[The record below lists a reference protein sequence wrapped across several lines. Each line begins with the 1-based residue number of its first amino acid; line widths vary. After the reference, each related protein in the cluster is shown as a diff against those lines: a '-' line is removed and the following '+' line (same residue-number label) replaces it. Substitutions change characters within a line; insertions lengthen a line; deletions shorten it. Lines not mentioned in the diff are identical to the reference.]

1 MNGDGEAEIRE
12 KQGFSGHQKSERFFS
27 ELTEQVL
34 SLEKVAKT
42 MMTREAISRYGNLK
56 MAHTETAIKAIA
68 MIAQAVQTRQIK
80 DKLTDEQFKELLRE
94 IQNNKKQFT
103 YKK

>member
-1 MNGDGEAEIRE
+1 MDGEGEAE
-12 KQGFSGHQKSERFFS
+12 K
-27 ELTEQVL
+27 LTEQIL
-34 SLEKVAKT
+34 SLERVAKT

-68 MIAQAVQTRQIK
+68 MIAQAVQTGQVK
-80 DKLTDEQFKELLRE
+80 EQLTDEQFKELLRE

-103 YKK
+103 FRK

>member
-1 MNGDGEAEIRE
+1 MNGEGDAE
-12 KQGFSGHQKSERFFS
+12 K
-27 ELTEQVL
+27 LTEQIL
-34 SLEKVAKT
+34 SLERVAKT

-68 MIAQAVQTRQIK
+68 MIAQAVQTGQVK
-80 DKLTDEQFKELLRE
+80 EQLTDEQFKELLRE

-103 YKK
+103 FKK